1 MSDHMDI
8 INEVCGDIGLGMDP
22 LQEARR
28 AAWDLFHAAWTKDA
42 NGNWNKSVRIFLLPS
57 RRSEYGSHENQRF
70 WGRDRDFSAYFSI
83 NETDCKYLAP
93 LQLQPLLHDTHR
105 GWSSVNTNEQ
115 QFIFNAITKKLGIE
129 PQFLNFKDLFL
140 NGIELDMM
148 ISNDTYNKQIA
159 ATNEKPESV
168 GDYLNNTG
176 RLGDK
181 ALNAETKQVKV
192 FLAWVFFGLSIP
204 TSSSVDEV
212 TSAIANG
219 ICPPLVGRDVAR
231 ARHIVSCADDIFG
244 RTGNKCRGQNR
255 EGLLAMV
262 ATWDAI
268 LVSLGVTP
276 PHRAKELRISKIDSK

>member
-42 NGNWNKSVRIFLLPS
+42 NGNWNKSVRIFLLPNRHTS
-57 RRSEYGSHENQRF
+57 YHNRNEQSF
-70 WGRDRDFSAYFSI
+70 WGRDREFSSYFSI

-93 LQLQPLLHDTHR
+93 LGLQPLLQGR
-105 GWSSVNTNEQ
+105 GCEWKPCNSREQ
-115 QFIFNAITKKLGIE
+115 ATLFNAIAKKLGVQ
-129 PQFLNFKDLFL
+129 PQFLDFKDLFL

-148 ISNDTYNKQIA
+148 ITNDYYHKKFNE
-159 ATNEKPESV
+159 TNEKPESV

-176 RLGDK
+176 RLGNK

-204 TSSSVDEV
+204 TSNSVDEI

-244 RTGNKCRGQNR
+244 NQGSHCRGQNR

-276 PHRAKELRISKIDSK
+276 PHRAKELKISKIDSK